1 MVHVRLPF
9 NLIWK
14 KDNSSPHIVTS
25 ALCHHCKM
33 VLVRLNALLIGA
45 TPAILTF
52 AVVATLGAGG
62 PPSSDFQPAFDSV
75 LSHNLGFSAAD
86 LADLERGKV
95 VKHVL
100 PPAAAEEVGVVGAV
114 RIRGSRD
121 DLIAAYRDIVT
132 FRKSA
137 RPPVLAIGR
146 FSEGLDPSDL
156 DALTTDDF
164 DLRGCKVG
172 DCDIR
177 LPAADIARVGAS
189 VDWRRSGADARASAF
204 FKQLL
209 LTHVRSYVTG
219 EPGRI
224 TEYDDGRTPI
234 LPAVA
239 GDDLIR
245 SAPYLDALK
254 PGLAAHV
261 QCMWSNPLDG
271 ADDFLYW
278 SKEQFGFTPFV
289 SVTHVTIVQAGPH
302 QTVAANRDVYSS
314 RYIDA
319 ALSMIVASDAA
330 GDPASFYLL
339 YVNRTRANVL
349 RGSMA
354 ALIRRIIEH
363 KAKGILEGS
372 LRDIKIRLETAHR

>member
-1 MVHVRLPF
+1 M
-9 NLIWK
+9 
-14 KDNSSPHIVTS
+14 
-25 ALCHHCKM
+25 A
-33 VLVRLNALLIGA
+33 LVRSNALLIGA
-45 TPAILTF
+45 SPTILTF
-52 AVVATLGAGG
+52 AVVATLGAGS
-62 PPSSDFQPAFDSV
+62 PPSFEFQPEFDAV
-75 LSHNLGFSAAD
+75 LSHDLGFSSSD
-86 LADLERGKV
+86 LTDLERGKV
-95 VKHVL
+95 VKHIL
-100 PPAAAEEVGVVGAV
+100 PPRAPEEVGVVGAV

-121 DLIAAYRDIVT
+121 HLIAAYRDIVT
-132 FRKSA
+132 FRKSVN
-137 RPPVLAIGR
+137 PPVLAIGR
-146 FSEGLDPSDL
+146 FSERLDPSDL

-164 DLRGCKVG
+164 DLRGCRVG

-177 LPAADIARVGAS
+177 LPTAEIQRVSAT

-219 EPGRI
+219 GPGRI

-234 LPAVA
+234 LPALA

-245 SAPYLDALK
+245 SSPYLDALK

-278 SKEQFGFTPFV
+278 SKEKFGFAPFI
-289 SVTHVTIVQAGPH
+289 SVTHVTIAQAGPH

-319 ALSMIVASDAA
+319 SLSMMVASDAA
-330 GDPASFYLL
+330 SDPASFYLL

-354 ALIRRIIEH
+354 TLLRTIIER
-363 KAKGILEGS
+363 KAKGSLDRS
-372 LRDIKIRLETAHR
+372 LRDIKVRLETPHS

>member
-1 MVHVRLPF
+1 M
-9 NLIWK
+9 
-14 KDNSSPHIVTS
+14 
-25 ALCHHCKM
+25 A
-33 VLVRLNALLIGA
+33 LVRFSTLSTGA
-45 TPAILTF
+45 SSTILSF
-52 AVVATLGAGG
+52 AVMAMLSAGA
-62 PPSSDFQPAFDSV
+62 PPSSDFQPEFDAV
-75 LSHNLGFSAAD
+75 LSHDLGFSSAD
-86 LADLERGKV
+86 LADLKRGKV
-95 VKHVL
+95 VKHIL
-100 PPAAAEEVGVVGAV
+100 PPGAPEELGVVGAV

-121 DLIAAYRDIVT
+121 RLITAYRDIVT

-137 RPPVLAIGR
+137 NPPVVAIGR
-146 FSEGLDPSDL
+146 FSERLDPSDL

-177 LPAADIARVGAS
+177 LPTAEIQRVGAS
-189 VDWRRSGADARASAF
+189 VDWRRSGADARAAAF

-209 LTHVRSYVTG
+209 LTHVRSYMTG
-219 EPGRI
+219 GPGRI

-234 LPAVA
+234 LPALA
-239 GDDLIR
+239 GDDLIKG
-245 SAPYLDALK
+245 SPYLDALK

-278 SKEQFGFTPFV
+278 SKENFGFAPFI
-289 SVTHVTIVQAGPH
+289 SVTHVTIAPAGPH

-319 ALSMIVASDAA
+319 ALSMMVASDAA
-330 GDPASFYLL
+330 GDPESFYLL

-349 RGSMA
+349 RGPMA
-354 ALIRRIIEH
+354 ALLRTIIEH
-363 KAKGILEGS
+363 KAKGSLDRS
-372 LRDIKIRLETAHR
+372 LRDIKVRLEAPHS